1 MATVI
6 GVGMQ
11 MTANAS
17 GMTKGLSDADKAL
30 QLLQKIVD
38 QNQKSL
44 QRFTGE
50 ADKTT
55 QQLDK
60 LTKGVST
67 LSTIEIGR
75 VLVDTFQALGSAFTS
90 AAQNVLTLA
99 GNVSSSLDSLN
110 DLSARTGIGVESL
123 QGYALAAKMA
133 GVDTEAFGVAVQ
145 KLAVNIGKATPGDAM
160 DKALRGINLS
170 VAELR
175 MLAPEQQF
183 SVIGDAIA
191 QLPTVAERAAVAV
204 QVFGKQGAALA
215 PLFREGAASIEELR
229 ERAERLGIIVSE
241 TQINNV
247 ADMNDAFDLVSATIN
262 GIIGQVVGNLAPAV
276 TDVTN
281 QFLRFVEEWSGAQGE
296 GGTGIA
302 NAITDVLLRGAEIF
316 AGVFDQFVG
325 NFSGFTASIDEA
337 SAVFQFVANAFTS
350 VTEALRMVFNLFETV
365 GNGIMLAIG
374 KLLEEVGAWVSD
386 DLAQVGADL
395 ANEASAAMAQNQKEF
410 LEAGANSFQAGLN
423 AVGLGEGE
431 TSAAARG
438 QGAATAYVQSF
449 REQVQASQAPEIKV
463 ATNLDTTEER
473 LQKFLATAT
482 DGGSEFLRQS
492 TQTLDTFQ
500 KMTEE
505 GGLTA
510 DQIKI
515 MNGFMANL
523 NAELDK
529 ELATRRE
536 AIEATAKQAEED
548 QKRIKELLKPSEEAD
563 KVQSDLDA
571 VYREQ
576 SRVQEQLAAARSAA
590 VSAQT
595 ESARQ
600 LAQKE
605 AAAAAASLASLDQIE
620 AKLKET
626 QQAAKQGFS
635 DGFAKQFKE
644 TEKAIESARVKASD
658 FGRTGLSAASALATG
673 VAALQERARAG
684 FLNKAEYDQQLARLQ
699 GFFEE
704 ALKREQENQRLVA
717 ETKQAA
723 NVRVEQFLKAQLD
736 ERTKQEIAQQEE
748 IAKRKQ
754 QSLENVAALQER
766 IATQE
771 KAVAAAREGKDL
783 GAARARQAELTLLK
797 KTLVEEKKIANG
809 RQQANRQQ
817 AQQLQ
822 QGNTA
827 AQQFQSLVARQN
839 DAFLQGF
846 QNAYAGANAAL
857 AQSARVA
864 EEQAR
869 RMEALTRPTN
879 ATVNV
884 ADIRTAEGQALVQD
898 VAAQA
903 QDPALIEARLQTR
916 LLNSIAAGITGAS
929 ANYFNQPVAIVGA
942 ARMG

>member
-99 GNVSSSLDSLN
+99 GNVAQSLDSFN
-110 DLSARTGIGVESL
+110 DLSARTGIGVEAL
-123 QGYALAAKMA
+123 QGYTLAAKLA
-133 GVDTEAFGVAVQ
+133 GVDTEQFAGAVQ
-145 KLAVNIGKATPGDAM
+145 KLAVTIGKATPGDAL
-160 DKALRGINLS
+160 DKSLRSINLS

-175 MLAPEQQF
+175 ALSPEQQF
-183 SVIGDAIA
+183 SAIGDAISG
-191 QLPTVAERAAVAV
+191 LPTAADRAAAAVAL
-204 QVFGKQGAALA
+204 FGKQGASLA
-215 PLFREGAASIEELR
+215 PLFRQGAASIEELT
-229 ERAERLGIIVSE
+229 ERANRLGIIVSE
-241 TQINNV
+241 VQLSNIG
-247 ADMNDAFDLVSATIN
+247 DMNDAFDLVSATIN
-262 GIIGQVVGNLAPAV
+262 GIIGQVIGNLAPAV

-302 NAITDVLLRGAEIF
+302 NAITDVLLQGAEIF

-325 NFSGFTASIDEA
+325 NFGGFTTSITEA
-337 SAVFQFVANAFTS
+337 SAVFQFVANSFTAL
-350 VTEALRMVFNLFETV
+350 TESLRQVFNLFEMV

-449 REQVQASQAPEIKV
+449 REQVQASQQPEIKV

-473 LQKFLATAT
+473 LRQFLTTAT

-492 TQTLDTFQ
+492 VETLDTFQ
-500 KMTEE
+500 RMAAE

-515 MNGFMANL
+515 MDGFMKNV
-523 NAELDK
+523 NAELTK
-529 ELATRRE
+529 ELTLRQEAADAAAQQATADDKRIESLLKTSDASSKLEDDLAAVERKIE
-536 AIEATAKQAEED
+536 VVRQSTDADAQARLGRLTELRDNLKEQQQALEQGFGQGFQQAFDGADKAVQQAIEKAGEFGQVGSKAAQDLAAGVAAAQDLAKDGLLTKEAFDAEIARQQEFFQQRIQQEQVVANERQAAAQRVEDFLRTTLGDRQQAEM
-548 QKRIKELLKPSEEAD
+548 
-563 KVQSDLDA
+563 
-571 VYREQ
+571 
-576 SRVQEQLAAARSAA
+576 
-590 VSAQT
+590 
-595 ESARQ
+595 
-600 LAQKE
+600 E
-605 AAAAAASLASLDQIE
+605 AAAQLEERKKQAAQNVAAID
-620 AKLKET
+620 AKLEEERRKNE
-626 QQAAKQGFS
+626 ADRDK
-635 DGFAKQFKE
+635 
-644 TEKAIESARVKASD
+644 
-658 FGRTGLSAASALATG
+658 GRIR
-673 VAALQERARAG
+673 EARAG
-684 FLNKAEYDQQLARLQ
+684 AERIRTLEKAKRAENAIAQ
-699 GFFEE
+699 G
-704 ALKREQENQRLVA
+704 RD
-717 ETKQAA
+717 AA
-723 NVRVEQFLKAQLD
+723 N
-736 ERTKQEIAQQEE
+736 ER
-748 IAKRKQ
+748 
-754 QSLENVAALQER
+754 
-766 IATQE
+766 
-771 KAVAAAREGKDL
+771 
-783 GAARARQAELTLLK
+783 
-797 KTLVEEKKIANG
+797 
-809 RQQANRQQ
+809 
-817 AQQLQ
+817 QLQ
-822 QGNTA
+822 QFTRGDSA
-827 AQQFQSLVARQN
+827 AQQFQSLIGRQN
-839 DAFLQGF
+839 EAFLKGF
-846 QNAYAGANAAL
+846 QDAYAGANNAL
-857 AQSARVA
+857 AQGARVA

-869 RMEALTRPTN
+869 RLEMLRPTN
-879 ATVNV
+879 ASVNV

-898 VAAQA
+898 VAEQA

>member
-30 QLLQKIVD
+30 QLLQKIVE

-60 LTKGVST
+60 LNKGVST

-229 ERAERLGIIVSE
+229 ARAERLGIIVSE

-325 NFSGFTASIDEA
+325 NFSGFTTSITEA
-337 SAVFQFVANAFTS
+337 SAVFQFVANSFTAL
-350 VTEALRMVFNLFETV
+350 TESLRQVFNLFEMV

-423 AVGLGEGE
+423 AVGLGEGD
-431 TSAAARG
+431 TAATARG
-438 QGAATAYVQSF
+438 EGAATAYVRGF
-449 REQVQASQAPEIKV
+449 RATVQASQAPEIKV
-463 ATNLDTTEER
+463 ATNLDETEER
-473 LQKFLATAT
+473 LRQFLASGTEGA
-482 DGGSEFLRQS
+482 SEFLQQS
-492 TQTLDTFQ
+492 TATLDTFQ
-500 KMTEE
+500 RMAEE

-515 MNGFMANL
+515 MDGFMKNV

-529 ELATRRE
+529 ELRAREEATQAATAQAEADNKRVDALLKTGDATSKLQEDLAAVERQLDVLADKTDAEAQRRRE
-536 AIEATAKQAEED
+536 QLLTLRDELKGQQQAVEQGFGQGFAKAFEDTDKAIQQTIEKAGEFGAAGSAAAAELVAGVEAAKALVKDEIIDREAF
-548 QKRIKELLKPSEEAD
+548 ELEVAR
-563 KVQSDLDA
+563 Q
-571 VYREQ
+571 Q
-576 SRVQEQLAAARSAA
+576 QFFQQRVEQEQVVAR
-590 VSAQT
+590 
-595 ESARQ
+595 ER
-600 LAQKE
+600 E
-605 AAAAAASLASLDQIE
+605 AAAQRVEEFLRTQLDQRQQAELEAAKQLEERKKQAALNVTAIE
-620 AKLKET
+620 AKLEEEKRKNEE
-626 QQAAKQGFS
+626 QRAKGNIR
-635 DGFAKQFKE
+635 D
-644 TEKAIESARVKASD
+644 
-658 FGRTGLSAASALATG
+658 
-673 VAALQERARAG
+673 ARAS
-684 FLNKAEYDQQLARLQ
+684 N
-699 GFFEE
+699 
-704 ALKREQENQRLVA
+704 
-717 ETKQAA
+717 
-723 NVRVEQFLKAQLD
+723 
-736 ERTKQEIAQQEE
+736 
-748 IAKRKQ
+748 
-754 QSLENVAALQER
+754 ER
-766 IATQE
+766 IRQLE
-771 KAVAAAREGKDL
+771 QARRIEQGIVD
-783 GAARARQAELTLLK
+783 
-797 KTLVEEKKIANG
+797 G
-809 RQQANRQQ
+809 RVQANRQQ

-822 QGNTA
+822 QGQTA

-839 DAFLQGF
+839 DAFLKGF
-846 QNAYAGANAAL
+846 QDAYAGANAAL

-879 ATVNV
+879 QLAQT
-884 ADIRTAEGQALVQD
+884 ADIRTAEGQALVQS
-898 VAAQA
+898 VAEQA
-903 QDPALIEARLQTR
+903 QDPALIEARLQTK
-916 LLNSIAAGITGAS
+916 LLNAIASGITGAA

-942 ARMG
+942 ARLG

>member
-30 QLLQKIVD
+30 QLLQKIVE
-38 QNQKSL
+38 QNQQSL
-44 QRFTGE
+44 QKFSAE
-50 ADKTT
+50 ADKTSASVE
-55 QQLDK
+55 K
-60 LTKGVST
+60 LADNTSF
-67 LSTIEIGR
+67 LATIEVGR
-75 VLVDTFQALGSAFTS
+75 VLVDVGQAIASTFTQVGSTITS
-90 AAQNVLTLA
+90 IA
-99 GNVSSSLDSLN
+99 GPVSSAIDSLN
-110 DLSARTGIGVESL
+110 DLSARTGVNVESL
-123 QGYALAAKMA
+123 QAYSLAAKMA
-133 GVDTEAFGVAVQ
+133 GVDTASFAKAAQ
-145 KLAVNIGKATPGDAM
+145 ALAVNIGKAAPGDAL
-160 DKALRGINLS
+160 DKSLKGINLS

-175 MLAPEQQF
+175 TLSPERQF
-183 SVIGDAIA
+183 AAIGDAISV
-191 QLPTVAERAAVAV
+191 LPTAADRAAAAVA
-204 QVFGKQGAALA
+204 VFGKQGLALA
-215 PLFREGAASIEELR
+215 PLFREGAASIDELT
-229 ERAERLGIIVSE
+229 ERANRLGIIVSE
-241 TQINNV
+241 VQVSNI
-247 ADMNDAFDLVSATIN
+247 AEMNDAFDLVGATIQ

-281 QFLRFVEEWSGAQGE
+281 QFLRFVEEWSLQGE

-325 NFSGFTASIDEA
+325 NFGGFTTSITEA
-337 SAVFQFVANAFTS
+337 SAVFEFVANTFTAL
-350 VTEALRMVFNLFETV
+350 TESLRQVFNLFEMV

-431 TSAAARG
+431 TSAAERG
-438 QGAATAYVQSF
+438 KGAATAYVQKF
-449 REQVQASQAPEIKV
+449 REQVEASQQPEIKV
-463 ATNLDTTEER
+463 ATNLETTEER
-473 LQKFLATAT
+473 LKQFLTTAT

-492 TQTLDTFQ
+492 VETLDTFQ
-500 KMTEE
+500 RMAAE

-515 MNGFMANL
+515 MDGFMENV
-523 NAELDK
+523 NAELTK
-529 ELATRRE
+529 ELNLRQEAADAAAQQATADDKRIESLLKTSDASSKLEDDLAAVERKIE
-536 AIEATAKQAEED
+536 VVRQATDADAQARLGRLTELRDNLKEQQQALEQGFGQGFQQAFDGADQAVQQAIEKAGEFGQVGSKAAQDLAAGVAAAQDLAKDGLLTKEAFDAEIARQQEFFQQRIQAEQVVANERQAAAQRVEDFLRTTLDDRQQAEMEAAAQLEERKKQAALNVTAIEAKNEEQRGKGNIRD
-548 QKRIKELLKPSEEAD
+548 ARASSERI
-563 KVQSDLDA
+563 
-571 VYREQ
+571 
-576 SRVQEQLAAARSAA
+576 
-590 VSAQT
+590 
-595 ESARQ
+595 RQ
-600 LAQKE
+600 LEQARR
-605 AAAAAASLASLDQIE
+605 IE
-620 AKLKET
+620 
-626 QQAAKQGFS
+626 QGIV
-635 DGFAKQFKE
+635 DG
-644 TEKAIESARVKASD
+644 RV
-658 FGRTGLSAASALATG
+658 
-673 VAALQERARAG
+673 
-684 FLNKAEYDQQLARLQ
+684 
-699 GFFEE
+699 
-704 ALKREQENQRLVA
+704 
-717 ETKQAA
+717 
-723 NVRVEQFLKAQLD
+723 
-736 ERTKQEIAQQEE
+736 
-748 IAKRKQ
+748 
-754 QSLENVAALQER
+754 
-766 IATQE
+766 
-771 KAVAAAREGKDL
+771 
-783 GAARARQAELTLLK
+783 
-797 KTLVEEKKIANG
+797 
-809 RQQANRQQ
+809 QANRQQ

-822 QGNTA
+822 QGSSA
-827 AQQFQSLVARQN
+827 AQQFQSLIARQN

-916 LLNSIAAGITGAS
+916 LLNAIAAGITGAS

>member
-30 QLLQKIVD
+30 QLLQKIVE

-60 LTKGVST
+60 LNKGVST

-215 PLFREGAASIEELR
+215 PLFREGAASIDELR

-262 GIIGQVVGNLAPAV
+262 GIIGQVIGNLAPAV

-302 NAITDVLLRGAEIF
+302 NAITGVLLQGAEIF

-386 DLAQVGADL
+386 DLSQFGADL

-423 AVGLGEGE
+423 AVGLGEGD
-431 TSAAARG
+431 TAATARG
-438 QGAATAYVQSF
+438 EGAATAYVRGF
-449 REQVQASQAPEIKV
+449 RATVEASQAPEIKV
-463 ATNLDTTEER
+463 STNLDTTEER
-473 LQKFLATAT
+473 LRQFLDSGTEGA
-482 DGGSEFLRQS
+482 SEFLQQS
-492 TQTLDTFQ
+492 TATLDTFQ
-500 KMTEE
+500 RMAEE

-515 MNGFMANL
+515 MDGFMKNV

-529 ELATRRE
+529 ELRAREEATQAATAQAEADNKRVDALLKTGDATSKLQEDLAAVERQLDVLADKTDAEAQRRRE
-536 AIEATAKQAEED
+536 QLLTLRDELKGQQQAVEQGFGQGFAKAFEDTDRAIQQAIEKAGEFGAAGSAAAADLAAGIEAAKGLVKDGILDREAF
-548 QKRIKELLKPSEEAD
+548 ELEVAR
-563 KVQSDLDA
+563 Q
-571 VYREQ
+571 Q
-576 SRVQEQLAAARSAA
+576 QFFQQRVEQEQVVARK
-590 VSAQT
+590 
-595 ESARQ
+595 R
-600 LAQKE
+600 E
-605 AAAAAASLASLDQIE
+605 AAATRVEEFLRTQLDQRQQAELEAAKQLEERKKQAALNVTAIE
-620 AKLKET
+620 AKLE
-626 QQAAKQGFS
+626 
-635 DGFAKQFKE
+635 E
-644 TEKAIESARVKASD
+644 EKRKN
-658 FGRTGLSAASALATG
+658 
-673 VAALQERARAG
+673 QEQREKGNIRDARAS
-684 FLNKAEYDQQLARLQ
+684 
-699 GFFEE
+699 
-704 ALKREQENQRLVA
+704 
-717 ETKQAA
+717 T
-723 NVRVEQFLKAQLD
+723 
-736 ERTKQEIAQQEE
+736 
-748 IAKRKQ
+748 
-754 QSLENVAALQER
+754 ER
-766 IATQE
+766 IRQLE
-771 KAVAAAREGKDL
+771 QARRLEQGIVD
-783 GAARARQAELTLLK
+783 
-797 KTLVEEKKIANG
+797 G
-809 RQQANRQQ
+809 RVQANRQQ

-822 QGNTA
+822 QGQTA

-839 DAFLQGF
+839 DAFLSGF

-879 ATVNV
+879 ASVNV

-916 LLNSIAAGITGAS
+916 ALQTISQAVLGAS
-929 ANYFNQPVAIVGA
+929 AQYLSENNTPVAIIGA
-942 ARMG
+942 ARLG

>member
-30 QLLQKIVD
+30 QLLQKIVE

-386 DLAQVGADL
+386 DLAQFGADL
-395 ANEASAAMAQNQKEF
+395 ANEASAAMAKNQQEF

-423 AVGLGEGE
+423 AVGLGEGD
-431 TSAAARG
+431 TAATARG
-438 QGAATAYVQSF
+438 EGAATAYVRGF
-449 REQVQASQAPEIKV
+449 RATVEASQAPEIKV
-463 ATNLDTTEER
+463 STNLDTTEER
-473 LQKFLATAT
+473 LRQFLDSGTEGA
-482 DGGSEFLRQS
+482 SEFLQQS
-492 TQTLDTFQ
+492 TATLDTFQ
-500 KMTEE
+500 RMAEE

-515 MNGFMANL
+515 MNGFMENV

-529 ELATRRE
+529 ELRAREEATQAATAQAEADNKRVDALLKTGDATSKLQEDLAAVERQLDVLADKTDAEAQTRRDKLLTLRDE
-536 AIEATAKQAEED
+536 LKGQQQAVEQGFGQGFAKAFEDTDRAIQQAIEKAGEFGAAGSAAAADLAAGIEAAKGLVKDGILDREAF
-548 QKRIKELLKPSEEAD
+548 ELEVAR
-563 KVQSDLDA
+563 Q
-571 VYREQ
+571 Q
-576 SRVQEQLAAARSAA
+576 QFFQQRVEQEQVVAR
-590 VSAQT
+590 
-595 ESARQ
+595 ER
-600 LAQKE
+600 E
-605 AAAAAASLASLDQIE
+605 AAAQRVEEFLRTQLDQRQQAELEAAKQLEERKKQAALNVTAIE
-620 AKLKET
+620 AKLE
-626 QQAAKQGFS
+626 
-635 DGFAKQFKE
+635 E
-644 TEKAIESARVKASD
+644 EKRKN
-658 FGRTGLSAASALATG
+658 
-673 VAALQERARAG
+673 QEQREKGNIRDARAS
-684 FLNKAEYDQQLARLQ
+684 
-699 GFFEE
+699 
-704 ALKREQENQRLVA
+704 
-717 ETKQAA
+717 T
-723 NVRVEQFLKAQLD
+723 
-736 ERTKQEIAQQEE
+736 
-748 IAKRKQ
+748 
-754 QSLENVAALQER
+754 ER
-766 IATQE
+766 IRQLE
-771 KAVAAAREGKDL
+771 QARRLEQGIVD
-783 GAARARQAELTLLK
+783 
-797 KTLVEEKKIANG
+797 G
-809 RQQANRQQ
+809 REQANRQQ

-827 AQQFQSLVARQN
+827 AQQFQSLIARQN
-839 DAFLQGF
+839 EAFLSGF

-869 RMEALTRPTN
+869 RMEALTRPTT
-879 ATVNV
+879 ASANV

>member
-1 MATVI
+1 M
-6 GVGMQ
+6 
-11 MTANAS
+11 
-17 GMTKGLSDADKAL
+17 
-30 QLLQKIVD
+30 
-38 QNQKSL
+38 
-44 QRFTGE
+44 
-50 ADKTT
+50 
-55 QQLDK
+55 
-60 LTKGVST
+60 
-67 LSTIEIGR
+67 
-75 VLVDTFQALGSAFTS
+75 
-90 AAQNVLTLA
+90 A

-191 QLPTVAERAAVAV
+191 QLPTVAERAAVSV

-215 PLFREGAASIEELR
+215 PLFREGAASIDELR
-229 ERAERLGIIVSE
+229 GRAERLGIIVSE

-302 NAITDVLLRGAEIF
+302 NAITDVLLQGAEIF

-325 NFSGFTASIDEA
+325 NFGGFTTSITEA
-337 SAVFQFVANAFTS
+337 SAVFQFVANSFTAL
-350 VTEALRMVFNLFETV
+350 TESLRQVFNLFEMV

-395 ANEASAAMAQNQKEF
+395 ASEASAAMAQNQKEF

-423 AVGLGEGE
+423 AVGLGEGD
-431 TSAAARG
+431 TAATARG
-438 QGAATAYVQSF
+438 EGAATAYVRGF
-449 REQVQASQAPEIKV
+449 RATVEASQAPEIKV
-463 ATNLDTTEER
+463 STNLDATEER
-473 LQKFLATAT
+473 LRQFLDSGTEGA
-482 DGGSEFLRQS
+482 SEFLQQS
-492 TQTLDTFQ
+492 TATLDTFQ
-500 KMTEE
+500 RMAEE

-515 MNGFMANL
+515 MDGFMKNV

-529 ELATRRE
+529 ELRAREEATQAATAQAEADNKRVDALLKTGDATSKLQEDLAAVERQLDVLADKTDAEAQRRRE
-536 AIEATAKQAEED
+536 QLLTLRDELKGQQQAVEQGFGQGFAKAFEDTDKAIQQTIEKAGEFGAAGSAAAAELVAGVEAAKALMKDEIIDREAF
-548 QKRIKELLKPSEEAD
+548 ELEVAR
-563 KVQSDLDA
+563 Q
-571 VYREQ
+571 Q
-576 SRVQEQLAAARSAA
+576 QFFQQRVEQEQVVAR
-590 VSAQT
+590 
-595 ESARQ
+595 ER
-600 LAQKE
+600 E
-605 AAAAAASLASLDQIE
+605 AAAQRVEEFLRTQLDQRQQAELEAAKQLEERKKQAALNVTAIE
-620 AKLKET
+620 AKLEEEKRKNEE
-626 QQAAKQGFS
+626 QRAKGNIR
-635 DGFAKQFKE
+635 D
-644 TEKAIESARVKASD
+644 
-658 FGRTGLSAASALATG
+658 
-673 VAALQERARAG
+673 ARAS
-684 FLNKAEYDQQLARLQ
+684 NERIRQLEQARRIEQ
-699 GFFEE
+699 GIVDG
-704 ALKREQENQRLVA
+704 REQ
-717 ETKQAA
+717 
-723 NVRVEQFLKAQLD
+723 
-736 ERTKQEIAQQEE
+736 
-748 IAKRKQ
+748 
-754 QSLENVAALQER
+754 S
-766 IATQE
+766 
-771 KAVAAAREGKDL
+771 
-783 GAARARQAELTLLK
+783 
-797 KTLVEEKKIANG
+797 
-809 RQQANRQQ
+809 NRQQ
-817 AQQLQ
+817 VQQFQ

-827 AQQFQSLVARQN
+827 AQQFQSLIARQN

-869 RMEALTRPTN
+869 RMEELTRPTN

-903 QDPALIEARLQTR
+903 QDPALIEARLQTK
-916 LLNSIAAGITGAS
+916 LLNAIASGITGA
-929 ANYFNQPVAIVGA
+929 ANNYFNAPVSIVGA
-942 ARMG
+942 ARLG

>member
-30 QLLQKIVD
+30 QLLQKIVE

-60 LTKGVST
+60 LNKGVST

-215 PLFREGAASIEELR
+215 PLFREGAASIDELR

-302 NAITDVLLRGAEIF
+302 NAITDVLLQGAEIF

-325 NFSGFTASIDEA
+325 NFSGFTTAIAGASE
-337 SAVFQFVANAFTS
+337 VFQFVANAFTA
-350 VTEALRMVFNLFETV
+350 VTESLRTVFNLFETI

-395 ANEASAAMAQNQKEF
+395 ANQASAAMAQNQKEF

-449 REQVQASQAPEIKV
+449 REQVEASQQPEIKV
-463 ATNLDTTEER
+463 STNLETTEER
-473 LQKFLATAT
+473 LKQFLTTAT

-492 TQTLDTFQ
+492 VETLDTFQ
-500 KMTEE
+500 RMAAE

-515 MNGFMANL
+515 MDGFMKNV
-523 NAELDK
+523 NAELTKEQTLRQEAADAAAQQATADDK
-529 ELATRRE
+529 RIESLLKTSDASSKLEDDLAAVERKIEVVRQSTDADAQARLGRLTELRDNLKEQQQALE
-536 AIEATAKQAEED
+536 QGFGQGFQQAFDSADQAVQQAIEKAGEFGQVGSKAAQDLAAGVAAAQDLAKDGLLTKEAFDAEIARQQEFFQQRVQQEQVVANERQAAAQRVEDFLRTTLGDRQQAEM
-548 QKRIKELLKPSEEAD
+548 
-563 KVQSDLDA
+563 
-571 VYREQ
+571 
-576 SRVQEQLAAARSAA
+576 
-590 VSAQT
+590 
-595 ESARQ
+595 
-600 LAQKE
+600 E
-605 AAAAAASLASLDQIE
+605 AAAQLEERKKQAAQNVAAID
-620 AKLKET
+620 AKLEEERRKNE
-626 QQAAKQGFS
+626 ADRDK
-635 DGFAKQFKE
+635 
-644 TEKAIESARVKASD
+644 
-658 FGRTGLSAASALATG
+658 GRIR
-673 VAALQERARAG
+673 EARAG
-684 FLNKAEYDQQLARLQ
+684 AERIRTLEKAKRAENAIAQ
-699 GFFEE
+699 G
-704 ALKREQENQRLVA
+704 RD
-717 ETKQAA
+717 AA
-723 NVRVEQFLKAQLD
+723 N
-736 ERTKQEIAQQEE
+736 ER
-748 IAKRKQ
+748 
-754 QSLENVAALQER
+754 
-766 IATQE
+766 
-771 KAVAAAREGKDL
+771 
-783 GAARARQAELTLLK
+783 
-797 KTLVEEKKIANG
+797 
-809 RQQANRQQ
+809 
-817 AQQLQ
+817 QLQ
-822 QGNTA
+822 QFTRADSA
-827 AQQFQSLVARQN
+827 AQQFQSLIGRQN
-839 DAFLQGF
+839 EAFLKGF
-846 QNAYAGANAAL
+846 QDAYAGANNAL
-857 AQSARVA
+857 AQGARVA

-869 RMEALTRPTN
+869 RLEMLRPTN

-884 ADIRTAEGQALVQD
+884 ADIRTAEGQALVLET
-898 VAAQA
+898 AAQA

-916 LLNSIAAGITGAS
+916 ALQAISQAVLGAS
-929 ANYFNQPVAIVGA
+929 AQYLSENNAPVAIVGA
-942 ARMG
+942 ARLG

>member
-30 QLLQKIVD
+30 QLLQKIVE

-60 LTKGVST
+60 LNKGVST

-90 AAQNVLTLA
+90 AAQNVLAMA

-215 PLFREGAASIEELR
+215 PLFREGAASIDELR

-302 NAITDVLLRGAEIF
+302 NRITEVLLQGAEYF
-316 AGVFDQFVG
+316 AGIFDRFVGDFGGLMKTLEYASGTFEFVG
-325 NFSGFTASIDEA
+325 NVFTA
-337 SAVFQFVANAFTS
+337 
-350 VTEALRMVFNLFETV
+350 VTESLRQIFNLFQIALDGWTLGFARTLEALGKWV
-365 GNGIMLAIG
+365 G
-374 KLLEEVGAWVSD
+374 E
-386 DLAQVGADL
+386 DL
-395 ANEASAAMAQNQKEF
+395 ANYGAKLADAATTRIAKNQQEF

-423 AVGLGEGE
+423 AVGLGEGD
-431 TSAAARG
+431 TAATARG
-438 QGAATAYVQSF
+438 EGAATAYVRGF
-449 REQVQASQAPEIKV
+449 RATVEASQAPEIKV

-473 LQKFLATAT
+473 LKQFLTTAT

-492 TQTLDTFQ
+492 VETLDTFQ
-500 KMTEE
+500 RMAAE

-515 MNGFMANL
+515 MDGFMKNV
-523 NAELDK
+523 NAELTK
-529 ELATRRE
+529 ELTLRQE
-536 AIEATAKQAEED
+536 AADAAAQQATADDKRIESLLKTSDASSKLEDDLAAVERKIEVVRQSTDADAQARLGRLTELRDNLKEQQQALEQGFGQGFQQAFDGADNAVQQAIKKAGEFGQVGSKAAQDLAAGVAAAQDLAKDGLLTKEAFDAEIARQQEFFQQRIQQEQVVANERQAAAQRVEDFLRTTLGDRQQAEM
-548 QKRIKELLKPSEEAD
+548 
-563 KVQSDLDA
+563 
-571 VYREQ
+571 
-576 SRVQEQLAAARSAA
+576 
-590 VSAQT
+590 
-595 ESARQ
+595 
-600 LAQKE
+600 E
-605 AAAAAASLASLDQIE
+605 AAAQLEERKKQAAQNVAAID
-620 AKLKET
+620 AKLEEERRKNE
-626 QQAAKQGFS
+626 ADRDK
-635 DGFAKQFKE
+635 
-644 TEKAIESARVKASD
+644 
-658 FGRTGLSAASALATG
+658 GRIR
-673 VAALQERARAG
+673 EARAG
-684 FLNKAEYDQQLARLQ
+684 AERIRTLEKAKRAENAIAQ
-699 GFFEE
+699 G
-704 ALKREQENQRLVA
+704 RD
-717 ETKQAA
+717 AA
-723 NVRVEQFLKAQLD
+723 N
-736 ERTKQEIAQQEE
+736 ER
-748 IAKRKQ
+748 
-754 QSLENVAALQER
+754 
-766 IATQE
+766 
-771 KAVAAAREGKDL
+771 
-783 GAARARQAELTLLK
+783 
-797 KTLVEEKKIANG
+797 
-809 RQQANRQQ
+809 
-817 AQQLQ
+817 QLQ
-822 QGNTA
+822 QFTRADSA
-827 AQQFQSLVARQN
+827 AQQFQSLVGRQN
-839 DAFLQGF
+839 EAFLKGF
-846 QNAYAGANAAL
+846 QDAYAGANNAL
-857 AQSARVA
+857 AQGARVA

-869 RMEALTRPTN
+869 RLEMLRPTN
-879 ATVNV
+879 ASVNV

-903 QDPALIEARLQTR
+903 QDPALIEARQQTR
-916 LLNSIAAGITGAS
+916 LLNAIAQGITGAS

>member
-90 AAQNVLTLA
+90 AAQNVLTMA

-215 PLFREGAASIEELR
+215 PLFREGAASIDELR

-281 QFLRFVEEWSGAQGE
+281 QFLKFVEEWSGAQGE

-325 NFSGFTASIDEA
+325 NFSGFTESLSGAGEAFSFIANILTAASEAFRVVFNVFEGIGNALMLGLGQILEGLGDWVSSGAEQLGRDLQA
-337 SAVFQFVANAFTS
+337 SARAAMEQNNKELEAAATNAANAVANAFTGGEGS
-350 VTEALRMVFNLFETV
+350 PEAAGAGAAVRYVQGMRDQIERERLPEVQVQTNIEGVRER
-365 GNGIMLAIG
+365 
-374 KLLEEVGAWVSD
+374 LLS
-386 DLAQVGADL
+386 
-395 ANEASAAMAQNQKEF
+395 F
-410 LEAGANSFQAGLN
+410 LGEAGEEAGKFFQ
-423 AVGLGEGE
+423 E
-431 TSAAARG
+431 
-438 QGAATAYVQSF
+438 
-449 REQVQASQAPEIKV
+449 SQA
-463 ATNLDTTEER
+463 
-473 LQKFLATAT
+473 
-482 DGGSEFLRQS
+482 
-492 TQTLDTFQ
+492 TLDTFS
-500 KMTEE
+500 KMAAE

-515 MNGFMANL
+515 MNGFTKEL
-523 NAELDK
+523 NAQLEK
-529 ELATRRE
+529 ETALRRE
-536 AIEATAKQAEED
+536 ATAAAEQQATAD
-548 QKRIKELLKPSEEAD
+548 DKRIESLLKTSDASSKLQD
-563 KVQSDLDA
+563 DLDA
-571 VYREQ
+571 VERKLDTLADKTDAESQTRRDKLLTLRDELKGQQQAVEQGFGQGFAKAFEDTDKAIQQTIEKAGEFGAAGSAAAAELVAGVEAAKALVKDEIIDREAFELEVARQ
-576 SRVQEQLAAARSAA
+576 QQFFQQRVEQEQVVAR
-590 VSAQT
+590 
-595 ESARQ
+595 ER
-600 LAQKE
+600 E
-605 AAAAAASLASLDQIE
+605 AAAQRVEEFLRTQLDQRQQAELEAAKQLEERKKQAALNVTAIE
-620 AKLKET
+620 AKLEEEKRKNEE
-626 QQAAKQGFS
+626 QRAKGNIR
-635 DGFAKQFKE
+635 D
-644 TEKAIESARVKASD
+644 
-658 FGRTGLSAASALATG
+658 
-673 VAALQERARAG
+673 ARAS
-684 FLNKAEYDQQLARLQ
+684 N
-699 GFFEE
+699 
-704 ALKREQENQRLVA
+704 
-717 ETKQAA
+717 
-723 NVRVEQFLKAQLD
+723 
-736 ERTKQEIAQQEE
+736 
-748 IAKRKQ
+748 
-754 QSLENVAALQER
+754 ER
-766 IATQE
+766 IRQLE
-771 KAVAAAREGKDL
+771 QARRIEQGIVD
-783 GAARARQAELTLLK
+783 
-797 KTLVEEKKIANG
+797 G
-809 RQQANRQQ
+809 RVQANRQQ
-817 AQQLQ
+817 AQQFQ
-822 QGNTA
+822 QGDSA
-827 AQQFQSLVARQN
+827 AQQFQSLIARSN
-839 DAFLQGF
+839 EAFLQGI
-846 QNAYAGANAAL
+846 QNTYAGANAAL

-869 RMEALTRPTN
+869 RMESLTRPTN
-879 ATVNV
+879 QLAQT
-884 ADIRTAEGQALVQD
+884 ADFRTAEGQALVQS
-898 VAAQA
+898 VAEQA
-903 QDPALIEARLQTR
+903 QDPALIEARLQTK
-916 LLNSIAAGITGAS
+916 LLNTIASGITGAA

-942 ARMG
+942 ARLG

>member
-30 QLLQKIVD
+30 QLLQKIVE

-175 MLAPEQQF
+175 MLSPEQQF
-183 SVIGDAIA
+183 AAIGEAISV
-191 QLPTVAERAAVAV
+191 LPTAADRAAAAVAI
-204 QVFGKQGAALA
+204 FGKQGAALA

-229 ERAERLGIIVSE
+229 AKAERLGIIVSE

-247 ADMNDAFDLVSATIN
+247 ADMNDAFDLVRATIN
-262 GIIGQVVGNLAPAV
+262 GIIGQVIGNLAPAV
-276 TDVTN
+276 TEVTN
-281 QFLRFVEEWSGAQGE
+281 QFLKFVEEWSGAQGE

-302 NAITDVLLRGAEIF
+302 NAITDVLLQGAEVF
-316 AGVFDQFVG
+316 AGVFDNFVG
-325 NFSGFTASIDEA
+325 NFSGFTESLSAVGESFSFIASILTAASEAFRVVFNVFEGIGNMLILGLGKVLEGLGSWVDSGLEQFGRDLQQSATAAMEQNNRELEAAATNAANAVA
-337 SAVFQFVANAFTS
+337 SAFTGGEGS
-350 VTEALRMVFNLFETV
+350 PEA
-365 GNGIMLAIG
+365 
-374 KLLEEVGAWVSD
+374 
-386 DLAQVGADL
+386 
-395 ANEASAAMAQNQKEF
+395 
-410 LEAGANSFQAGLN
+410 AGA
-423 AVGLGEGE
+423 
-431 TSAAARG
+431 
-438 QGAATAYVQSF
+438 GAATQFVQGMRDQIE
-449 REQVQASQAPEIKV
+449 RERAPQFKV
-463 ATNLDTTEER
+463 ETNIDNTRER
-473 LQKFLATAT
+473 FDAFFNGIVEQESVITDAMREFEAATAAVVDPLNMT
-482 DGGSEFLRQS
+482 AEEMARIEAAQEKVNALIDEEQRKRQAAADAAVAQAEADGRRVESLLKTGDAASKIEEDLAAVERERQRI
-492 TQTLDTFQ
+492 
-500 KMTEE
+500 EAA
-505 GGLTA
+505 GGEDAQARL
-510 DQIKI
+510 
-515 MNGFMANL
+515 
-523 NAELDK
+523 AELDALK
-529 ELATRRE
+529 AKLEEQQMAME
-536 AIEATAKQAEED
+536 QGFGQSFAQAFQGADKAVDSAIEKAKEFGLAGSIAAAQLSMGIGEAQAKAKAGFYTKEQYEAEVARQQELYNNQIAAAQRVEDFLASRLDERQKAELEAAKQLEERKK
-548 QKRIKELLKPSEEAD
+548 Q
-563 KVQSDLDA
+563 
-571 VYREQ
+571 
-576 SRVQEQLAAARSAA
+576 AALNVTA
-590 VSAQT
+590 
-595 ESARQ
+595 
-600 LAQKE
+600 
-605 AAAAAASLASLDQIE
+605 IE
-620 AKLKET
+620 AKLE
-626 QQAAKQGFS
+626 
-635 DGFAKQFKE
+635 E
-644 TEKAIESARVKASD
+644 EKRKN
-658 FGRTGLSAASALATG
+658 
-673 VAALQERARAG
+673 QEQREKGNIRDARAS
-684 FLNKAEYDQQLARLQ
+684 
-699 GFFEE
+699 
-704 ALKREQENQRLVA
+704 
-717 ETKQAA
+717 T
-723 NVRVEQFLKAQLD
+723 
-736 ERTKQEIAQQEE
+736 
-748 IAKRKQ
+748 
-754 QSLENVAALQER
+754 ER
-766 IATQE
+766 IRQLE
-771 KAVAAAREGKDL
+771 QARRIEQGIVD
-783 GAARARQAELTLLK
+783 
-797 KTLVEEKKIANG
+797 G
-809 RQQANRQQ
+809 REQANRQQ

-822 QGNTA
+822 QGQTA

-839 DAFLQGF
+839 DAFLRGF
-846 QNAYAGANAAL
+846 QDAYAGANAAL

-879 ATVNV
+879 ATANV

-916 LLNSIAAGITGAS
+916 LLNAIASGITGAS

>member
-30 QLLQKIVD
+30 QLLQKIVE
-38 QNQKSL
+38 QNQQSL
-44 QRFTGE
+44 QKFSAE
-50 ADKTT
+50 ADKTSASVE
-55 QQLDK
+55 K
-60 LTKGVST
+60 LADNTSF
-67 LSTIEIGR
+67 LATIEVGR
-75 VLVDTFQALGSAFTS
+75 VLVDVGQAIASTFTQVGSTITS
-90 AAQNVLTLA
+90 IA
-99 GNVSSSLDSLN
+99 GPVSSAIDSLN
-110 DLSARTGIGVESL
+110 DLSARTGVNVESL
-123 QGYALAAKMA
+123 QAYSLAAKMA
-133 GVDTEAFGVAVQ
+133 GVDTASFAKAAQ
-145 KLAVNIGKATPGDAM
+145 ALAVNIGKAAPGDAL
-160 DKALRGINLS
+160 DKSLKGINLS

-175 MLAPEQQF
+175 TLSPERQF
-183 SVIGDAIA
+183 AAIGDAISV
-191 QLPTVAERAAVAV
+191 LPTAADRAAAAVA
-204 QVFGKQGAALA
+204 VFGKQGLALA
-215 PLFREGAASIEELR
+215 PLFREGAASIDELT
-229 ERAERLGIIVSE
+229 ERANRLGIIVSE
-241 TQINNV
+241 VQVSNI
-247 ADMNDAFDLVSATIN
+247 AEMNDAFDLVGATIQ

-281 QFLRFVEEWSGAQGE
+281 QFLRFVEEWSLQGE

-325 NFSGFTASIDEA
+325 NFGGFTTSITEA
-337 SAVFQFVANAFTS
+337 SAVFEFVANTFTAL
-350 VTEALRMVFNLFETV
+350 TESLRQVFNLFEMV

-590 VSAQT
+590 ASAQT

-916 LLNSIAAGITGAS
+916 LLNAIASGITGAAS
-929 ANYFNQPVAIVGA
+929 NYFNQPVAIVGA

>member
-30 QLLQKIVD
+30 QLLQKIVE

-60 LTKGVST
+60 LNKGVST

-215 PLFREGAASIEELR
+215 PLFREGAASIDELR
-229 ERAERLGIIVSE
+229 ARAERLGIIVSE

-281 QFLRFVEEWSGAQGE
+281 QFLKFVEEWSGAQGE

-325 NFSGFTASIDEA
+325 NFSGFTTSITEA
-337 SAVFQFVANAFTS
+337 SAVFQFVANSFTAL
-350 VTEALRMVFNLFETV
+350 TESLRQVFNLFEMV

-386 DLAQVGADL
+386 DLAQFGADL
-395 ANEASAAMAQNQKEF
+395 ANEASAAMAKNQNEF

-423 AVGLGEGE
+423 AVGLGEGD
-431 TSAAARG
+431 TAATARG
-438 QGAATAYVQSF
+438 EGAATAYVRGF
-449 REQVQASQAPEIKV
+449 RATVEASQAPEIKV
-463 ATNLDTTEER
+463 STNLDTTEER
-473 LQKFLATAT
+473 LRQFLASGTEGA
-482 DGGSEFLRQS
+482 SEFLQQS
-492 TQTLDTFQ
+492 TATLDTFQ
-500 KMTEE
+500 RMAEE

-515 MNGFMANL
+515 MDGFMKNV

-529 ELATRRE
+529 ELKAREEATQAATAQAEADNKRVEALLKTGDATSKLQEDLAAVERQLDVLADKTDAEAQRRRE
-536 AIEATAKQAEED
+536 QLLTLRDELKGQQQAVEQGFGQGFAKAFEDTDKAIQQTIEKAGEFGAAGSAAAAELVAGVEAAKALVKDEIIDREAF
-548 QKRIKELLKPSEEAD
+548 ELEVARQQEFF
-563 KVQSDLDA
+563 Q
-571 VYREQ
+571 Q
-576 SRVQEQLAAARSAA
+576 RVEQEQVVAR
-590 VSAQT
+590 
-595 ESARQ
+595 ER
-600 LAQKE
+600 E
-605 AAAAAASLASLDQIE
+605 AAAQRVEEFLRTQLDQR
-620 AKLKET
+620 
-626 QQAAKQGFS
+626 QQAELEAAKQL
-635 DGFAKQFKE
+635 E
-644 TEKAIESARVKASD
+644 
-658 FGRTGLSAASALATG
+658 
-673 VAALQERARAG
+673 ER
-684 FLNKAEYDQQLARLQ
+684 K
-699 GFFEE
+699 
-704 ALKREQENQRLVA
+704 
-717 ETKQAA
+717 KQAA
-723 NVRVEQFLKAQLD
+723 LNVTA
-736 ERTKQEIAQQEE
+736 IEE
-748 IAKRKQ
+748 KLEEEKRKNQ
-754 QSLENVAALQER
+754 EQREKGNIRDARASTER
-766 IATQE
+766 IRQLE
-771 KAVAAAREGKDL
+771 QARRIEQGIVD
-783 GAARARQAELTLLK
+783 
-797 KTLVEEKKIANG
+797 G
-809 RQQANRQQ
+809 RTQANRQQ

-822 QGNTA
+822 QGQTA
-827 AQQFQSLVARQN
+827 AQQFQSLIARQN
-839 DAFLQGF
+839 EAFLKGF
-846 QNAYAGANAAL
+846 QDAYAGANQAL

-903 QDPALIEARLQTR
+903 QDPVLIEARLQTK
-916 LLNSIAAGITGAS
+916 LLNAIATGITGAAS
-929 ANYFNQPVAIVGA
+929 NYFNQPVAIVGA

>member
-386 DLAQVGADL
+386 DLAQFGADL
-395 ANEASAAMAQNQKEF
+395 ANEASAAMAKNQQEF

-423 AVGLGEGE
+423 AVGLGEGD
-431 TSAAARG
+431 TAATARG
-438 QGAATAYVQSF
+438 EGAATAYVRGF
-449 REQVQASQAPEIKV
+449 RATVEASQAPEIKV
-463 ATNLDTTEER
+463 STNLDETEER
-473 LQKFLATAT
+473 LRQFLDSGTEGA
-482 DGGSEFLRQS
+482 SEFLQQS
-492 TQTLDTFQ
+492 TATLDTFQ
-500 KMTEE
+500 RMAEE

-515 MNGFMANL
+515 MDGFMKNV

-529 ELATRRE
+529 ELRAREEATQAATAQAEADNKRVDALLKTGDATSKLQEDLAAVERQLDVLADKTDAEAQRRRE
-536 AIEATAKQAEED
+536 QLLTLRDELKGQQQAVEQGFGQGFAKAFEDTDRAIQQAIEKAGEFGAAGSAAAADLAAGIEAAKSLVKDGILDREAF
-548 QKRIKELLKPSEEAD
+548 ELEVAR
-563 KVQSDLDA
+563 Q
-571 VYREQ
+571 Q
-576 SRVQEQLAAARSAA
+576 QFFQQRVEQEQVVAR
-590 VSAQT
+590 
-595 ESARQ
+595 ER
-600 LAQKE
+600 E
-605 AAAAAASLASLDQIE
+605 AAAQRVEEFLR
-620 AKLKET
+620 T
-626 QQAAKQGFS
+626 QLNQRQQAELEAAKQL
-635 DGFAKQFKE
+635 E
-644 TEKAIESARVKASD
+644 
-658 FGRTGLSAASALATG
+658 
-673 VAALQERARAG
+673 ER
-684 FLNKAEYDQQLARLQ
+684 K
-699 GFFEE
+699 
-704 ALKREQENQRLVA
+704 
-717 ETKQAA
+717 KQAA
-723 NVRVEQFLKAQLD
+723 LNVTA
-736 ERTKQEIAQQEE
+736 IEE
-748 IAKRKQ
+748 KLEEEKRKNQ
-754 QSLENVAALQER
+754 EQREKGNIRDARASTER
-766 IATQE
+766 IRQLE
-771 KAVAAAREGKDL
+771 QARRIEQGIVD
-783 GAARARQAELTLLK
+783 
-797 KTLVEEKKIANG
+797 G
-809 RQQANRQQ
+809 RVQANRQQ

-822 QGNTA
+822 QGQTA
-827 AQQFQSLVARQN
+827 AQQFQSLIARQN

-857 AQSARVA
+857 AQSARAA

-879 ATVNV
+879 QLAQT
-884 ADIRTAEGQALVQD
+884 ADIRTAEGQALVLETAQ
-898 VAAQA
+898 QA
-903 QDPALIEARLQTR
+903 QDPALIEQRLQTR
-916 LLNSIAAGITGAS
+916 LLNTIAAGITGAAS
-929 ANYFNQPVAIVGA
+929 NYFNQPVAIVGA
-942 ARMG
+942 ERLG

>member
-60 LTKGVST
+60 LNKGVST

-90 AAQNVLTLA
+90 AAQNVLTMA

-229 ERAERLGIIVSE
+229 ARAERLGIIVSE

-302 NAITDVLLRGAEIF
+302 NAITDVLLQGAEIF

-337 SAVFQFVANAFTS
+337 SAVFQFVANAFTA
-350 VTEALRMVFNLFETV
+350 VTESLRMVFNLFETV

-386 DLAQVGADL
+386 DLAQFGADL
-395 ANEASAAMAQNQKEF
+395 ANEASAAMAKNQNEF

-431 TSAAARG
+431 TSAAERG
-438 QGAATAYVQSF
+438 KGAATAYVQKF
-449 REQVQASQAPEIKV
+449 REQVEASQQPEIKV
-463 ATNLDTTEER
+463 ATNLETTEER
-473 LQKFLATAT
+473 LKQFLTTAT

-492 TQTLDTFQ
+492 VETLDTFQ
-500 KMTEE
+500 RMAAE

-515 MNGFMANL
+515 MDGFMENV
-523 NAELDK
+523 NAELTK
-529 ELATRRE
+529 ELTLRQEAADAAAQQATADDKRIESLLKTSDASSKLQDDLAAVERKIE
-536 AIEATAKQAEED
+536 VVRQATDADAQARLGQLTELRDNLKEQQQALEQGFGQGFAKAFEETDNAVQQAIEKANEFG
-548 QKRIKELLKPSEEAD
+548 
-563 KVQSDLDA
+563 
-571 VYREQ
+571 
-576 SRVQEQLAAARSAA
+576 AAGS
-590 VSAQT
+590 
-595 ESARQ
+595 
-600 LAQKE
+600 
-605 AAAAAASLASLDQIE
+605 AAAADLAAGIE
-620 AKLKET
+620 AAKALVKDGILNREAFELEVAR
-626 QQAAKQGFS
+626 QQEFFQQRIEQEQVVANERQAAAQ
-635 DGFAKQFKE
+635 
-644 TEKAIESARVKASD
+644 RV
-658 FGRTGLSAASALATG
+658 
-673 VAALQERARAG
+673 EG
-684 FLNKAEYDQQLARLQ
+684 FLR
-699 GFFEE
+699 G
-704 ALKREQENQRLVA
+704 
-717 ETKQAA
+717 
-723 NVRVEQFLKAQLD
+723 QLD
-736 ERTKQEIAQQEE
+736 ERQRAE
-748 IAKRKQ
+748 
-754 QSLENVAALQER
+754 LD
-766 IATQE
+766 
-771 KAVAAAREGKDL
+771 AAARLEERKKEAALNVKAIEDQIAQEREAVE
-783 GAARARQAELTLLK
+783 AARKNGNLADARAGVNRLNQLNQAKRAEQQ
-797 KTLVEEKKIANG
+797 IANG
-809 RQQANRQQ
+809 REQNNRQQ
-817 AQQLQ
+817 LRQIQ
-822 QGNTA
+822 QGNTP
-827 AQQFQSLVARQN
+827 AQQFQSLIARNN
-839 DAFLQGF
+839 DLFLSGI

-857 AQSARVA
+857 AQTAQFAAQQADRV
-864 EEQAR
+864 R
-869 RMEALTRPTN
+869 RFQELSRPTN
-879 ATVNV
+879 AAVQT
-884 ADIRTAEGQALVQD
+884 ADFRTAEGQSLVQS
-898 VAAQA
+898 VFEQA
-903 QDPALIEARLQTR
+903 QDPALIEARLQTKQ
-916 LLNSIAAGITGAS
+916 LNRIAAGITQAA
-929 ANYFNQPVAIVGA
+929 ANYFNSPVAIVGG

>member
-1 MATVI
+1 
-6 GVGMQ
+6 

-30 QLLQKIVD
+30 PLLQKIVD

-60 LTKGVST
+60 LNKGVST

-90 AAQNVLTLA
+90 AAQNVLTMA

-229 ERAERLGIIVSE
+229 ARAERLGIIVSE

-302 NAITDVLLRGAEIF
+302 NAITDVLLQGAEIF

-337 SAVFQFVANAFTS
+337 SAVFQFVANAFTA
-350 VTEALRMVFNLFETV
+350 VTESLRMVFNLFETV

-386 DLAQVGADL
+386 DLAQFGADL
-395 ANEASAAMAQNQKEF
+395 ANEASAAMAKNQNEF

-431 TSAAARG
+431 TSAAERG
-438 QGAATAYVQSF
+438 KGAATAYVQKF
-449 REQVQASQAPEIKV
+449 REQVEASQQPEIKV
-463 ATNLDTTEER
+463 ATNLETTEER
-473 LQKFLATAT
+473 LKQFLTTAT

-492 TQTLDTFQ
+492 VETLDTFQ
-500 KMTEE
+500 RMAAE

-515 MNGFMANL
+515 MDGFMENV
-523 NAELDK
+523 NAELTK
-529 ELATRRE
+529 ELTLRQEAADAAAQQATADDKRIESLLKTSDASSKLQDDLAAVERKIE
-536 AIEATAKQAEED
+536 VVRQATDADAQARLGQLTELRDNLKEQQQALEQGFGQGFAKAFEETDNAVQQAIEKANEFG
-548 QKRIKELLKPSEEAD
+548 
-563 KVQSDLDA
+563 
-571 VYREQ
+571 
-576 SRVQEQLAAARSAA
+576 AAGS
-590 VSAQT
+590 
-595 ESARQ
+595 
-600 LAQKE
+600 
-605 AAAAAASLASLDQIE
+605 AAAADLAAGIE
-620 AKLKET
+620 AAKALVKDGILNREAFELEVAR
-626 QQAAKQGFS
+626 QQEFFQQRIEQEQVVANERQAAAQ
-635 DGFAKQFKE
+635 
-644 TEKAIESARVKASD
+644 RV
-658 FGRTGLSAASALATG
+658 
-673 VAALQERARAG
+673 EG
-684 FLNKAEYDQQLARLQ
+684 FLR
-699 GFFEE
+699 G
-704 ALKREQENQRLVA
+704 
-717 ETKQAA
+717 
-723 NVRVEQFLKAQLD
+723 QLD
-736 ERTKQEIAQQEE
+736 ERQRAE
-748 IAKRKQ
+748 
-754 QSLENVAALQER
+754 LD
-766 IATQE
+766 
-771 KAVAAAREGKDL
+771 AAARLEERKKEAALNVKAIEDQIAQEREAVE
-783 GAARARQAELTLLK
+783 AARKNGNLADARAGVNRLNQLNQAKRAEQQ
-797 KTLVEEKKIANG
+797 IANG
-809 RQQANRQQ
+809 REQNNRQQ
-817 AQQLQ
+817 LRQIQ
-822 QGNTA
+822 QGNTP
-827 AQQFQSLVARQN
+827 AQQFQSLIARNN
-839 DAFLQGF
+839 DLFLSGI

-857 AQSARVA
+857 AQTAQFAAQQADRV
-864 EEQAR
+864 R
-869 RMEALTRPTN
+869 RFQELSRPTN
-879 ATVNV
+879 AAVQT
-884 ADIRTAEGQALVQD
+884 ADFRTAEGQSLVQS
-898 VAAQA
+898 VFEQA
-903 QDPALIEARLQTR
+903 QDPALIEARLQTKQ
-916 LLNSIAAGITGAS
+916 LNRIAAGITQAA
-929 ANYFNQPVAIVGA
+929 ANYFNSPVAIVGG

>member
-1 MATVI
+1 
-6 GVGMQ
+6 MQ

-229 ERAERLGIIVSE
+229 ARAERLGIIVSE

-247 ADMNDAFDLVSATIN
+247 ADMNDAFDLVRATIE
-262 GIIGQVVGNLAPAV
+262 GIIGQVEGNLAPAV
-276 TDVTN
+276 TEVTN
-281 QFLRFVEEWSGAQGE
+281 QFLKFVEEWSGAQGE
-296 GGTGIA
+296 GGAGIA

-325 NFSGFTASIDEA
+325 NFGWFTSSITEA
-337 SAVFQFVANAFTS
+337 SAVFQFVANAFTA
-350 VTEALRMVFNLFETV
+350 VTESLRQVFNLFEMV
-365 GNGIMLAIG
+365 GNGIMMAIG

-395 ANEASAAMAQNQKEF
+395 ANEASAALAQNQKEF

-438 QGAATAYVQSF
+438 QGAATAYVQAF

-463 ATNLDTTEER
+463 ATNLDATEER
-473 LQKFLATAT
+473 LQQFLAKAT

-492 TQTLDTFQ
+492 AETLDTFQ
-500 KMTEE
+500 RMAAA

-515 MNGFMANL
+515 MDGFMKNV
-523 NAELDK
+523 NAELTK
-529 ELATRRE
+529 ELTLRQEAADAAAQQATADDKRIESLFKTSEASSKLKDDLAAVERKIEVVRQATDADSQARLVRLTELRDNLKEQQQALEQGFGQGFATAFEETDKAIQRAIEKAGKFGAAGSAAAADLAAGIEAAKGLVKDGILDRE
-536 AIEATAKQAEED
+536 AFELEVARQQQFFQQRVEQEQAVTREREAAAQRVEDFLASRIDERQRAELEAVKQLEERKKQAAVNVQAIEAKILT
-548 QKRIKELLKPSEEAD
+548 
-563 KVQSDLDA
+563 
-571 VYREQ
+571 EQ
-576 SRVQEQLAAARSAA
+576 
-590 VSAQT
+590 
-595 ESARQ
+595 
-600 LAQKE
+600 
-605 AAAAAASLASLDQIE
+605 
-620 AKLKET
+620 
-626 QQAAKQGFS
+626 
-635 DGFAKQFKE
+635 
-644 TEKAIESARVKASD
+644 KAIEAAREAKD
-658 FGRTGLSAASALATG
+658 INAL
-673 VAALQERARAG
+673 RARAQELKL
-684 FLNKAEYDQQLARLQ
+684 LNQAKLAEQQ
-699 GFFEE
+699 
-704 ALKREQENQRLVA
+704 
-717 ETKQAA
+717 
-723 NVRVEQFLKAQLD
+723 
-736 ERTKQEIAQQEE
+736 
-748 IAKRKQ
+748 
-754 QSLENVAALQER
+754 
-766 IATQE
+766 
-771 KAVAAAREGKDL
+771 
-783 GAARARQAELTLLK
+783 
-797 KTLVEEKKIANG
+797 IANG
-809 RQQANRQQ
+809 RVQANRQQ
-817 AQQLQ
+817 LRQIQ
-822 QGNTA
+822 QGNTP
-827 AQQFQSLVARQN
+827 AQQFQALITRSN
-839 DAFLQGF
+839 DLFVSGIQKT
-846 QNAYAGANAAL
+846 YAGANAAL
-857 AQSARVA
+857 AQSAQFAAQQA
-864 EEQAR
+864 EGMR
-869 RMEALTRPTN
+869 RFQELSRPTN
-879 ATVNV
+879 AAVQT

-903 QDPALIEARLQTR
+903 QDPALIEARLQTKQ
-916 LLNSIAAGITGAS
+916 LNLIARGITQAA
-929 ANYFNQPVAIVGA
+929 ANYFNSPVAIVG
-942 ARMG
+942 G

>member
-30 QLLQKIVD
+30 QLLQKIVE
-38 QNQKSL
+38 QNQQSL
-44 QRFTGE
+44 QKFSAE
-50 ADKTT
+50 ADKTSASVE
-55 QQLDK
+55 K
-60 LTKGVST
+60 LADNTSF
-67 LSTIEIGR
+67 LATIEVGR
-75 VLVDTFQALGSAFTS
+75 VLVDVGQAIASTFTQVGSTITS
-90 AAQNVLTLA
+90 IA
-99 GNVSSSLDSLN
+99 GPVSSAIDSLN
-110 DLSARTGIGVESL
+110 DLSARTGVNVESL
-123 QGYALAAKMA
+123 QAYSLAAKMA
-133 GVDTEAFGVAVQ
+133 GVDTASFAKAAQ
-145 KLAVNIGKATPGDAM
+145 ALAVNIGKAAPGDAL
-160 DKALRGINLS
+160 DKSLKGINLS

-175 MLAPEQQF
+175 TLSPERQF
-183 SVIGDAIA
+183 AAIGDAISV
-191 QLPTVAERAAVAV
+191 LPTAADRAAAAVA
-204 QVFGKQGAALA
+204 VFGKQGLALA
-215 PLFREGAASIEELR
+215 PLFREGAASIDELT
-229 ERAERLGIIVSE
+229 ERANRLGIIVSE
-241 TQINNV
+241 VQVSNI
-247 ADMNDAFDLVSATIN
+247 AEMNDAFDLVGATIQ

-281 QFLRFVEEWSGAQGE
+281 QFLRFVEEWSLQGE

-325 NFSGFTASIDEA
+325 NFGGFTTSITEA
-337 SAVFQFVANAFTS
+337 SAVFEFVANTFTAL
-350 VTEALRMVFNLFETV
+350 TESLRQVFNLFEMV

-492 TQTLDTFQ
+492 TETLDTFQ

-536 AIEATAKQAEED
+536 AIDAAAQQATADDKRIESLLKTSDASSKLEDDLAAVERKIEVVRQATDADAQARLGRLTELRDNLKEQQQALEQGFGQGFQQAFDGADQAVQQAIEKAGEFGQVGSKAAQDLAAGVAAAQDLAKDGLLTKEAFDAEIARQQEFFQQRIQAEQVVANER
-548 QKRIKELLKPSEEAD
+548 Q
-563 KVQSDLDA
+563 
-571 VYREQ
+571 
-576 SRVQEQLAAARSAA
+576 AAAQR
-590 VSAQT
+590 VEDFLRT
-595 ESARQ
+595 TLDDRQ
-600 LAQKE
+600 QAEME
-605 AAAAAASLASLDQIE
+605 AAAQLEERKKQAALNVTAIE
-620 AKLKET
+620 AKLE
-626 QQAAKQGFS
+626 
-635 DGFAKQFKE
+635 E
-644 TEKAIESARVKASD
+644 EKRKNEEQRGKGNIRD
-658 FGRTGLSAASALATG
+658 
-673 VAALQERARAG
+673 ARA
-684 FLNKAEYDQQLARLQ
+684 
-699 GFFEE
+699 
-704 ALKREQENQRLVA
+704 
-717 ETKQAA
+717 
-723 NVRVEQFLKAQLD
+723 
-736 ERTKQEIAQQEE
+736 
-748 IAKRKQ
+748 
-754 QSLENVAALQER
+754 SSER
-766 IATQE
+766 IRQLE
-771 KAVAAAREGKDL
+771 QARRIEQGIVD
-783 GAARARQAELTLLK
+783 
-797 KTLVEEKKIANG
+797 G
-809 RQQANRQQ
+809 RVQANRQQ

-822 QGNTA
+822 QGSSA
-827 AQQFQSLVARQN
+827 AQQFQSLIARQN

-916 LLNSIAAGITGAS
+916 LLNAIAAGITGAS

>member
-215 PLFREGAASIEELR
+215 PLFREGAASIDELR

-262 GIIGQVVGNLAPAV
+262 GIIGQVIGNLAPAV

-302 NAITDVLLRGAEIF
+302 NRITEVLLQGAEIF

-325 NFSGFTASIDEA
+325 NFSGFTAAITGA
-337 SAVFQFVANAFTS
+337 SEVFQFVANAFTA
-350 VTEALRMVFNLFETV
+350 VTESLRTVFNLFETI

-386 DLAQVGADL
+386 DLAQFGADL

-431 TSAAARG
+431 TSAAERG
-438 QGAATAYVQSF
+438 KGAATAYVQKF
-449 REQVQASQAPEIKV
+449 REQVEASQQPEIKV
-463 ATNLDTTEER
+463 ATNLETTEER
-473 LQKFLATAT
+473 LKQFLTTAT

-492 TQTLDTFQ
+492 VETLDTFQ
-500 KMTEE
+500 RMAAE

-515 MNGFMANL
+515 MDGFMENV
-523 NAELDK
+523 NAELTKEVNLRQEAADAAAQQATADDK
-529 ELATRRE
+529 RIESLLKTGDATSKLQEDLTAVERQLDVLADKTDAEAQTRRDKLLTLRDE
-536 AIEATAKQAEED
+536 LKGQQQAVEQGFGQGFAKAFEDTDRAIQQAIEKAGEFGAAGSAAAVDLAAGIEAAKALVKDGILDREAF
-548 QKRIKELLKPSEEAD
+548 ELEVAR
-563 KVQSDLDA
+563 Q
-571 VYREQ
+571 Q
-576 SRVQEQLAAARSAA
+576 QFFQQRVEQEQVVAR
-590 VSAQT
+590 
-595 ESARQ
+595 ER
-600 LAQKE
+600 E
-605 AAAAAASLASLDQIE
+605 AAAH
-620 AKLKET
+620 
-626 QQAAKQGFS
+626 
-635 DGFAKQFKE
+635 
-644 TEKAIESARVKASD
+644 
-658 FGRTGLSAASALATG
+658 
-673 VAALQERARAG
+673 
-684 FLNKAEYDQQLARLQ
+684 
-699 GFFEE
+699 
-704 ALKREQENQRLVA
+704 
-717 ETKQAA
+717 
-723 NVRVEQFLKAQLD
+723 RVEGFMRGQLD
-736 ERTKQEIAQQEE
+736 ERQRAELDAAAKLEE
-748 IAKRKQ
+748 RKKEAALNVKAIEDQIAK
-754 QSLENVAALQER
+754 ER
-766 IATQE
+766 E
-771 KAVAAAREGKDL
+771 AVEAARKSGNLAD
-783 GAARARQAELTLLK
+783 ARAGVTRLNQLNQAKRAEQQ
-797 KTLVEEKKIANG
+797 IANG
-809 RQQANRQQ
+809 RAQNERQQ
-817 AQQLQ
+817 LRQIQ
-822 QGNTA
+822 QGNTP
-827 AQQFQSLVARQN
+827 AQQFQSLIARNN
-839 DAFLQGF
+839 DLFLSGI

-857 AQSARVA
+857 AQSAQFASQQAERVRRF
-864 EEQAR
+864 EE
-869 RMEALTRPTN
+869 MSRPTN
-879 ATVNV
+879 AAVQT
-884 ADIRTAEGQALVQD
+884 ADFRTAEGQALVQS
-898 VAAQA
+898 VAEQA
-903 QDPALIEARLQTR
+903 QDPALIEARLQTKQ
-916 LLNSIAAGITGAS
+916 LNAIAKGITQAA
-929 ANYFNQPVAIVGA
+929 ANYFNSPVAIVGGA
-942 ARMG
+942 VMG

>member
-1 MATVI
+1 
-6 GVGMQ
+6 

-30 QLLQKIVD
+30 QLLQKIVE

-60 LTKGVST
+60 LNKGVST

-215 PLFREGAASIEELR
+215 PLFREGAASIDELR

-302 NAITDVLLRGAEIF
+302 NAITDVLLQGAEIF

-386 DLAQVGADL
+386 DLAQFGADL

-423 AVGLGEGE
+423 AVGLGEGD
-431 TSAAARG
+431 TAATARG
-438 QGAATAYVQSF
+438 EGAATAYVRGF
-449 REQVQASQAPEIKV
+449 RATVEASQAPEIKV
-463 ATNLDTTEER
+463 STNLDTTEER
-473 LQKFLATAT
+473 LRQFLDSGTEGA
-482 DGGSEFLRQS
+482 SEFLQQS
-492 TQTLDTFQ
+492 TATLDTFQ
-500 KMTEE
+500 RMAEE

-515 MNGFMANL
+515 MDGFMKNV

-529 ELATRRE
+529 ELRAREEATQAATAQAEADNKRVDALLKTGDATSKLQEDLAAVERQLDVLADKTDAEAQRRRE
-536 AIEATAKQAEED
+536 QLLTLRDELKGQQQAVEQGFGQGFAKAFEDTDRAIQQAIEKAGEFGAAGSAAAADLAAGIEAAKALVKDGILDRQAF
-548 QKRIKELLKPSEEAD
+548 ELEVAR
-563 KVQSDLDA
+563 Q
-571 VYREQ
+571 Q
-576 SRVQEQLAAARSAA
+576 QFFQQRVEQEQVVAR
-590 VSAQT
+590 
-595 ESARQ
+595 ER
-600 LAQKE
+600 E
-605 AAAAAASLASLDQIE
+605 AAATRVEEFLRTQLDQRQQAELEAAKQLEERKKQAALNVTAIE
-620 AKLKET
+620 AKLE
-626 QQAAKQGFS
+626 
-635 DGFAKQFKE
+635 E
-644 TEKAIESARVKASD
+644 EKRKN
-658 FGRTGLSAASALATG
+658 
-673 VAALQERARAG
+673 QEQREKGNIRDARAS
-684 FLNKAEYDQQLARLQ
+684 
-699 GFFEE
+699 
-704 ALKREQENQRLVA
+704 
-717 ETKQAA
+717 T
-723 NVRVEQFLKAQLD
+723 
-736 ERTKQEIAQQEE
+736 
-748 IAKRKQ
+748 
-754 QSLENVAALQER
+754 ER
-766 IATQE
+766 IRQLE
-771 KAVAAAREGKDL
+771 QARRLEQGIVD
-783 GAARARQAELTLLK
+783 
-797 KTLVEEKKIANG
+797 G
-809 RQQANRQQ
+809 REQANRQQ

-827 AQQFQSLVARQN
+827 AQQFQSLIARQN
-839 DAFLQGF
+839 EAFLSGF

-869 RMEALTRPTN
+869 RMEALTRPTT
-879 ATVNV
+879 ASANV

-916 LLNSIAAGITGAS
+916 LLNTIATGITGAAS
-929 ANYFNQPVAIVGA
+929 NYFNQPVAIVGA

>member
-1 MATVI
+1 
-6 GVGMQ
+6 MQ

-90 AAQNVLTLA
+90 AAQNVLTMA

-215 PLFREGAASIEELR
+215 PLFREGAASIDELR

-302 NAITDVLLRGAEIF
+302 NAITDVLLQGAEIF

-325 NFSGFTASIDEA
+325 NFGGFTTSITEA
-337 SAVFQFVANAFTS
+337 SAVFQFVANSFTAL
-350 VTEALRMVFNLFETV
+350 TESLRQVFNLFEMV

-395 ANEASAAMAQNQKEF
+395 ASEASAAMAQNQKEF

-423 AVGLGEGE
+423 AVGLGEGD
-431 TSAAARG
+431 TAATARG
-438 QGAATAYVQSF
+438 EGAATAYVRGF
-449 REQVQASQAPEIKV
+449 RATVEASQAPEIKV
-463 ATNLDTTEER
+463 STNLDATEER
-473 LQKFLATAT
+473 LRQFLDSGTEGA
-482 DGGSEFLRQS
+482 SEFLQQS
-492 TQTLDTFQ
+492 TATLDTFQ
-500 KMTEE
+500 RMAEE

-515 MNGFMANL
+515 MDGFMKNV

-529 ELATRRE
+529 ELRAREEATQAATAQAEADNKRVDALLKTGDATSKLQEDLAAVERQLDVLADKTDAEAQRRRE
-536 AIEATAKQAEED
+536 QLLTLRDELKGQQQAVEQGFGQGFAKAFEDTDKAIQQTIEKAGEFGAAGSAAAAELVAGVEAAKSLVKDEIIDREAF
-548 QKRIKELLKPSEEAD
+548 ELEVAR
-563 KVQSDLDA
+563 Q
-571 VYREQ
+571 Q
-576 SRVQEQLAAARSAA
+576 QFFQQRVEQEQVVAR
-590 VSAQT
+590 
-595 ESARQ
+595 ER
-600 LAQKE
+600 E
-605 AAAAAASLASLDQIE
+605 AAAQRVEEFLRTQLDQRQQAELEAAKQLEERKKQAALNVTAIE
-620 AKLKET
+620 AKLEEEKRKNEE
-626 QQAAKQGFS
+626 QRAKGNIR
-635 DGFAKQFKE
+635 D
-644 TEKAIESARVKASD
+644 
-658 FGRTGLSAASALATG
+658 
-673 VAALQERARAG
+673 ARAS
-684 FLNKAEYDQQLARLQ
+684 N
-699 GFFEE
+699 
-704 ALKREQENQRLVA
+704 
-717 ETKQAA
+717 
-723 NVRVEQFLKAQLD
+723 
-736 ERTKQEIAQQEE
+736 
-748 IAKRKQ
+748 
-754 QSLENVAALQER
+754 ER
-766 IATQE
+766 IRQLE
-771 KAVAAAREGKDL
+771 QARRIEQGIVD
-783 GAARARQAELTLLK
+783 
-797 KTLVEEKKIANG
+797 G
-809 RQQANRQQ
+809 RVQANRQQ
-817 AQQLQ
+817 AQQFQ
-822 QGNTA
+822 QGDSA
-827 AQQFQSLVARQN
+827 AQQFQSLIARSN
-839 DAFLQGF
+839 EAFLQGI
-846 QNAYAGANAAL
+846 QNTYAGANAAL

-869 RMEALTRPTN
+869 RMESLTRPTN
-879 ATVNV
+879 QLAQT
-884 ADIRTAEGQALVQD
+884 ADFRTAEGQALVQS
-898 VAAQA
+898 VAEQA
-903 QDPALIEARLQTR
+903 QDPALIEARLQTK
-916 LLNSIAAGITGAS
+916 LLNAIASGITGAAS
-929 ANYFNQPVAIVGA
+929 NYFNQPVAIVGA
-942 ARMG
+942 ARLG

>member
-30 QLLQKIVD
+30 QLLQKIVE

-60 LTKGVST
+60 LNKGVST

-90 AAQNVLTLA
+90 AAQNVLTMA

-215 PLFREGAASIEELR
+215 PLFREGAASIDELR

-262 GIIGQVVGNLAPAV
+262 GIIGQVIGNLAPAV

-302 NAITDVLLRGAEIF
+302 NAITDVLLQGAEIF

-325 NFSGFTASIDEA
+325 NFSGFTTAITGASE
-337 SAVFQFVANAFTS
+337 VFQFVANAFTA
-350 VTEALRMVFNLFETV
+350 VTESLRTVFNLFETI

-395 ANEASAAMAQNQKEF
+395 ANQASAAMAQNQQEF

-431 TSAAARG
+431 TSAAERG
-438 QGAATAYVQSF
+438 KGAATAYVQKF
-449 REQVQASQAPEIKV
+449 REQVEASQQPEIKV
-463 ATNLDTTEER
+463 ATNLETTEER
-473 LQKFLATAT
+473 LKQFLTTAT

-492 TQTLDTFQ
+492 VETLDTFQ
-500 KMTEE
+500 RMAAE

-515 MNGFMANL
+515 MDGFMENV
-523 NAELDK
+523 NAELTKEVNLRQEAADAAAQQATADDK
-529 ELATRRE
+529 RIESLLKTSDASSKLEDDLAAVERKIEVVRQATDADAQARLGRLTELRDNLKEQQQALE
-536 AIEATAKQAEED
+536 QGFGQGFQQAFDSADQAVQQAIEKAGEFGQVGSKAAQDLAAGVAAAQDLAKDGLLTKEAFNAEIARQQEFFQQRLQQEQVVANERQAAAQRVEDFLRTTLDDRQQAEM
-548 QKRIKELLKPSEEAD
+548 
-563 KVQSDLDA
+563 
-571 VYREQ
+571 
-576 SRVQEQLAAARSAA
+576 
-590 VSAQT
+590 
-595 ESARQ
+595 
-600 LAQKE
+600 E
-605 AAAAAASLASLDQIE
+605 AAAKLEERKKQAALNVTAIE
-620 AKLKET
+620 AKLE
-626 QQAAKQGFS
+626 
-635 DGFAKQFKE
+635 E
-644 TEKAIESARVKASD
+644 EKRKNEEQRGKGNIRD
-658 FGRTGLSAASALATG
+658 
-673 VAALQERARAG
+673 ARA
-684 FLNKAEYDQQLARLQ
+684 
-699 GFFEE
+699 
-704 ALKREQENQRLVA
+704 
-717 ETKQAA
+717 
-723 NVRVEQFLKAQLD
+723 
-736 ERTKQEIAQQEE
+736 
-748 IAKRKQ
+748 
-754 QSLENVAALQER
+754 SSER
-766 IATQE
+766 IRQLE
-771 KAVAAAREGKDL
+771 QARRLEQGIVD
-783 GAARARQAELTLLK
+783 
-797 KTLVEEKKIANG
+797 G
-809 RQQANRQQ
+809 RVQANRQQ

-822 QGNTA
+822 QGNSA

-903 QDPALIEARLQTR
+903 QDPALIEARLQTK
-916 LLNSIAAGITGAS
+916 LLNAIASGITGAAS
-929 ANYFNQPVAIVGA
+929 NYFNQPVAIVGA
-942 ARMG
+942 ARLG